1 MNTDAIRMKSRKMIL
16 MELFAGQ
23 QWRPRGFPDGA
34 SGKKPACQCR
44 RCRFNPWTRKISWR
58 RSWEPTPVFL
68 PGESRGQR
76 SLTGYNPRGPKESDM
91 AEMTSHKREAQT

>member
-1 MNTDAIRMKSRKMIL
+1 MQKKENHKPISLMNTDAIHMKSRKMIL

-44 RCRFNPWTRKISWR
+44 RCRFNLGSG
-58 RSWEPTPVFL
+58 RSPGGGHSSPLQYSCLENPVD
-68 PGESRGQR
+68 RG
-76 SLTGYNPRGPKESDM
+76 
-91 AEMTSHKREAQT
+91 A